1 MDWVVFKEE
10 KITRKWIEMP
20 EEVVGTP
27 LYEHATDYIT
37 RLDSGERVM
46 VSKRN
51 GRIYENYNQV
61 GLKPPH
67 LISKEQIKKMRTVA
81 SRLRR
86 GYRNPR
92 GVLGVRHGYNFS

>member
-1 MDWVVFKEE
+1 MDWVVFEEE
-10 KITRKWIEMP
+10 KINRKWIAMP
-20 EEVVGTP
+20 EEVVGSP

-37 RLDSGERVM
+37 RLDNGERVM

-51 GRIYENYNQV
+51 GHIYENYNQV

-67 LISKEQIKKMRTVA
+67 LISKEQIKKMRAGA

-92 GVLGVRHGYNFS
+92 AVLGVHHGYNFS